1 MANLSSFINPEGSSF
16 DFEELEE
23 AIVLQRVELQNDE
36 LQSSQPSSNQN
47 QSQRKGANSTSQ
59 RQLDAKTLRRLAQNR
74 VAAKKSR
81 LRKKAY
87 IQQLE
92 SSRIKLSQ
100 LEQDLHRARSE
111 GLFLGACGGVMGGN
125 ISSGAAIFD
134 MEYARWLDNDLRMM
148 SELRAAVEGHLP
160 DGDLRAI
167 VDGYMSHYDEI
178 FELKSVGAKSDVFHL
193 MTGMWMSPAE
203 RCFLWIG
210 GFRPSK
216 LIEMVIPQ
224 LETLTEQ
231 QAVGICNLQ
240 RCSQETEDALYQGL
254 DQFHHSLIMA
264 VAGTAMMEGVN
275 HMAVA
280 AGKLSNLEG
289 FIRQADMLRQ
299 QTLHQLCR
307 ILTGRQA
314 ARCFM
319 VIGEYYGRLRALSS
333 LWVSRPRE
341 SRRWLN
347 DEGPCQTAAT
357 RRRTEEEMI
366 QNQIQ
371 SSHNHFPN
379 F

>member
-36 LQSSQPSSNQN
+36 LKFPQPSSNQN

-92 SSRIKLSQ
+92 FSRIKLSQ
-100 LEQDLHRARSE
+100 LEQDLHTARSE

-125 ISSGAAIFD
+125 ISSGAAIFN
-134 MEYARWLDNDLRMM
+134 MKYARWLDDDLRMM
-148 SELRAAVEGHLP
+148 SELRAAVEGHLS

-254 DQFHHSLIMA
+254 DQFHHSLIIT
-264 VAGTAMMEGVN
+264 VAGTAVMEGVN

-280 AGKLSNLEG
+280 ARKLSNLEG

-299 QTLHQLCR
+299 QTLHQLRR
-307 ILTGRQA
+307 ILTVRQT

-319 VIGEYYGRLRALSS
+319 IIGEYYGRLRALSS
-333 LWVSRPRE
+333 LWVFPPRARE
-341 SRRWLN
+341 Y
-347 DEGPCQTAAT
+347 EQ
-357 RRRTEEEMI
+357 EMVE
-366 QNQIQ
+366 
-371 SSHNHFPN
+371 
-379 F
+379 

>member
-36 LQSSQPSSNQN
+36 LQSSQLSSNQN
-47 QSQRKGANSTSQ
+47 QSQRKGENSTSQ

-264 VAGTAMMEGVN
+264 VAGTAMMEG
-275 HMAVA
+275 
-280 AGKLSNLEG
+280 
-289 FIRQADMLRQ
+289 ADMLRQ

-371 SSHNHFPN
+371 SEYLW
-379 F
+379 